1 MDMHQRIAQ
10 FENMVQADPDNDM
23 AHFSLG
29 GAYATVNRHLE
40 AAESYKRCIALNKD
54 MSKAYQLAGDAY
66 IKAGEMDDAA
76 RVLTEGFNVAAAK
89 GDRLPQKAMGELL
102 KQIGKPVPDVKVPL
116 SGSKVVPS
124 GSFVCQRTGRPG
136 TKMSRPPFKG
146 PVGEW
151 IAANISQETFQEWIG
166 QGTKVINELRLDL
179 SRDEDEATYDAQM
192 REYLGIDD
200 ELYAKLTGKQ
210 PA

>member
-1 MDMHQRIAQ
+1 MDMQQRIAQ

-29 GAYATVNRHLE
+29 GAYAGVNRYLE

-54 MSKAYQLAGDAY
+54 MSKAYQLAGDAF

-76 RVLTEGFNVAAAK
+76 VILTEGFKVAAAK
-89 GDRLPQKAMGELL
+89 GDRLPQKAMGDLL
-102 KQIGKPVPDVKVPL
+102 KQIGKPVPDIKVPL
-116 SGSKVVPS
+116 SGGKTAPP
-124 GSFVCQRTGRPG
+124 GSFTCQRTGRPG

-179 SRDEDEATYDAQM
+179 SRDEDEATYDAHM

-200 ELYAKLTGKQ
+200 ELYAKLNGRQ